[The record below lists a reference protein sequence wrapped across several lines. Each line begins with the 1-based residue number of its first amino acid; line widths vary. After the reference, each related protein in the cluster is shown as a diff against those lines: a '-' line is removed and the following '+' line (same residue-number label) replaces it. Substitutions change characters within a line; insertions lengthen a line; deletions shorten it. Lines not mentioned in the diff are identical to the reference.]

1 MENLFQYWSY
11 QYYTAPLLIAAVVY
25 CLIILVRR
33 GNPIEPHRFHWFAI
47 SMLILWI
54 TNSVLFIVFYKTPYQ
69 PAIQQTFRYMDLLFL
84 TVETLVFSHFYY
96 HRLFSK
102 RLKHS
107 IVAAN
112 LIFMTGSTVII
123 VTSSVSD
130 LQQIVRLRGW
140 LLAAESVFF
149 ILLGIAYFITLFR
162 ESILRNLTD
171 IPECWIATAITLLM
185 LVSIPVAIGEIL
197 FFKTY
202 RLWSGFYAIYYLLY
216 TIFFLMVARACYCK
230 NTAYGVS
237 TRKSKPA
244 NTIPPLN

>member
-33 GNPIEPHRFHWFAI
+33 SHPIEPHRFHWFAI

-54 TNSVLFIVFYKTPYQ
+54 TNSVLFVVFYKTPYQ
-69 PAIQQTFRYMDLLFL
+69 SAIQQTFRYMDLLFL

-102 RLKHS
+102 RLKHF
-107 IVAAN
+107 IIAAN
-112 LIFMTGSTVII
+112 IIFLIATTAIIFM
-123 VTSSVSD
+123 SSLSD
-130 LQQIVRLRGW
+130 LEQIVRLRGW

-149 ILLGIAYFITLFR
+149 LILGMAYFITLFR

-171 IPECWIATAITLLM
+171 IPGCWIATAITLLM

-202 RLWSGFYAIYYLLY
+202 RLWSGFYAVYYLLY
-216 TIFFLMVARACYCK
+216 TTFFLMVARACYCK
-230 NTAYGVS
+230 DNTYTAS
-237 TRKSKPA
+237 NQQQKPPKA
-244 NTIPPLN
+244 ISPLH

>member
-25 CLIILVRR
+25 CLIVLVRR
-33 GNPIEPHRFHWFAI
+33 SNPIEPHRFHWFAI

-54 TNSVLFIVFYKTPYQ
+54 TNSVLFVVFYKTPYQ

-102 RLKHS
+102 RLKH
-107 IVAAN
+107 
-112 LIFMTGSTVII
+112 FII
-123 VTSSVSD
+123 VTNIIFLTGTAAIIFMSSVSD
-130 LQQIVRLRGW
+130 LEQIVRLRGW
-140 LLAAESVFF
+140 LLATESLFF
-149 ILLGIAYFITLFR
+149 LILGVAYFITLFR

-171 IPECWIATAITLLM
+171 IPGCWIATAITLLM

-202 RLWSGFYAIYYLLY
+202 HLWSGFYAIYYLLY
-216 TIFFLMVARACYCK
+216 TTFFLMVARACYCK
-230 NTAYGVS
+230 ETTCVVNKEKQQPTKAIS
-237 TRKSKPA
+237 T
-244 NTIPPLN
+244 LN